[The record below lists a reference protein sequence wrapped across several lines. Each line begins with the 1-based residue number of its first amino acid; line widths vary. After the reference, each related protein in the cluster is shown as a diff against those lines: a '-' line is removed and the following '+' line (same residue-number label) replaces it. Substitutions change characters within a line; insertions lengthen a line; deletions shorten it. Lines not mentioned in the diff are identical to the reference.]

1 MFKKNELYRIENGK
15 RIYDSEKGGVF
26 EFAYSEIC
34 INFQQYMNLG
44 AKIFYLRGD
53 SKHNFSLNG
62 SELNYLCTFNLR
74 WHEFL
79 KFVFSKNIE
88 IIKKSQRSDLFLLTN
103 LKNCEFVYLLPRLD
117 AQNKFYFDLLL
128 GVKTDFNI
136 NQFYNWVL
144 QSINI
149 INVVEI
155 NNFNLNYNNI
165 KEIFNFE
172 NCKFRDNSVCKEEF
186 NFLECFRTN
195 ENNIKKWSDKNIEKI
210 TKRCNYKF
218 IFKRITNHCYWYNDK
233 VVNSDDANFFIDYE
247 WDTSIV
253 FKKNEN
259 GEIIGVK
266 EYMYVG
272 GLLDTFD
279 YNYDTLNFSS
289 IILNKNL

>member
-136 NQFYNWVL
+136 NQFYN
-144 QSINI
+144 
-149 INVVEI
+149 
-155 NNFNLNYNNI
+155 
-165 KEIFNFE
+165 
-172 NCKFRDNSVCKEEF
+172 
-186 NFLECFRTN
+186 
-195 ENNIKKWSDKNIEKI
+195 
-210 TKRCNYKF
+210 
-218 IFKRITNHCYWYNDK
+218 
-233 VVNSDDANFFIDYE
+233 
-247 WDTSIV
+247 
-253 FKKNEN
+253 
-259 GEIIGVK
+259 
-266 EYMYVG
+266 
-272 GLLDTFD
+272 
-279 YNYDTLNFSS
+279 
-289 IILNKNL
+289 